1 MQDTS
6 PPEGP
11 RGDLHPVSVAPMMA
25 VTDRHFR
32 RFMRRITKRTLLYTE
47 MITTGALIQGGRTD
61 QLEFDP
67 VEHPIAVQLGGD
79 DPVALAACAKLAEDR
94 GYDEVNLNVG
104 CPSDRVRNGSFG
116 ACLMARPEV
125 VAEGVAAMRAAVS
138 VPVTVKHRV
147 GIDDLDRYEDM
158 AHFVDVVSRAG
169 ADRFSVHARKAWL
182 QGLSPKQNRNVPP
195 LRYDDVH
202 RLKREFPH
210 LRIEI
215 NGGITTLEDVTAHLD
230 VVDGVMIGRAAA
242 DDPMLFASVDRDV
255 YGDPTHPV
263 TAEDVA
269 RACMEDVDRLAAA
282 GDKPYRLLRHMP
294 NLFKGVP
301 GARRW
306 RRHLAER
313 GTGPGVDGRVV
324 AEALDLLGPRRPR
337 A

>member
-1 MQDTS
+1 
-6 PPEGP
+6 
-11 RGDLHPVSVAPMMA
+11 MMA

-32 RFMRRITKRTLLYTE
+32 RLMRHITKRTLLYTE
-47 MITTGALIQGGRTD
+47 MITTGALLQGGRTD
-61 QLEFDP
+61 QLDFDP
-67 VEHPIAVQLGGD
+67 VEHPVAVQLGGD
-79 DPVALAACAKLAEDR
+79 DPRALAACAKLAEDR

-104 CPSDRVRNGSFG
+104 CPSDRVRSGRFG

-138 VPVTVKHRV
+138 VPVTVKHRI

-158 AHFVDVVSRAG
+158 ARFVDVVSRAG

-195 LRYDDVH
+195 LRYADVH
-202 RLKREFPH
+202 RLKADFPH

-215 NGGITTLEDVTAHLD
+215 NGGITTLEALLAHLD

-242 DDPMLFASVDRDV
+242 DDPMLFASIDRDV
-255 YGDPTHPV
+255 YGEAGEPPT
-263 TAEDVA
+263 ARDVA
-269 RACMEDVDRLAAA
+269 AACVEEANRLAAA

-294 NLFKGVP
+294 NLFRGVR

-306 RRHLAER
+306 RRHLAEQ
-313 GTGPGVDGRVV
+313 GTRPGADGAVV
-324 AEALDLLGPRRPR
+324 VEGLRLLEG
-337 A
+337 